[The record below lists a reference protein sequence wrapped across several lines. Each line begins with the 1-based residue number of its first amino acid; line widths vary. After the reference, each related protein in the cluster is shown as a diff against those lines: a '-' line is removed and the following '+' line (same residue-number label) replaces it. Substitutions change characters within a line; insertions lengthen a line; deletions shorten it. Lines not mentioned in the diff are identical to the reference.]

1 MILKAFYSAT
11 AALLADTVAPAVN
24 PFGELGRVAV
34 PMGLMMFGLYFVMIR
49 PQQKKAKEH
58 ESLLKTL
65 KSGDRVATS
74 GGLLGVVITVKDK
87 TVTLRCADSKLE
99 IQKAAVTEVLERE
112 SQGAEKQS

>member
-1 MILKAFYSAT
+1 MILKAFSSET
-11 AALLADTVAPAVN
+11 AALLADTAAQGQPD
-24 PFGELGRVAV
+24 FLRMLV
-34 PMGLMMFGLYFVMIR
+34 PMGVMMFGLYFVMIR

-112 SQGAEKQS
+112 SQGTEKQS